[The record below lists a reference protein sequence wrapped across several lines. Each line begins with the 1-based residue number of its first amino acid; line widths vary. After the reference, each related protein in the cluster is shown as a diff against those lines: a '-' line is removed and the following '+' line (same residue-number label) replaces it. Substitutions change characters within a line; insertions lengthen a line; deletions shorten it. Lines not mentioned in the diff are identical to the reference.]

1 MPYVRVVDVIPNSDS
16 AEAYQHSEPSL
27 AVDPFDPTQIIVGAF
42 GFPDLFPNTP
52 YFKSTDGGATWSSY
66 GRLFSQDKSIAWTQD
81 GSTALTATLLSD
93 VIRTR
98 LGTAAASDFGSPIN
112 AFDPSHELDQPWI
125 RTGPSGHVYV
135 AYNDLSARPN
145 TASVLV
151 STNGGS
157 DYTPFTLDRV
167 GGSAPYPF
175 DLDAPSVRLAVNGD
189 TVYGVFVRFNTVVQ
203 NDPGDRR
210 AGSQVVVVR
219 SDNGGAD
226 GFIALGDGVEVA
238 ATIWAD
244 TDNVNSP
251 LGLGQE
257 RTGSELAIAV
267 DPNNPNRL
275 VVAYS
280 DAPVLGQLQLVV
292 AESID
297 GGATWTTKFTTS
309 SSTRSAQPAL
319 AILESGGVG
328 LLYNNYDPLTDKLSQ
343 HLLTTTDDFATTT
356 DITLATESNAT
367 PALQSHP
374 YVGDFFDLTSVGD
387 TFFGIFSASNAD
399 NGTDAQFPN
408 VSFLRPFTGAL
419 GMSSFQLT
427 DAAGNPV
434 AISIDPFFFSYS
446 PLSTPWI
453 LLADGDFTGDGI
465 ADLMWLD
472 PSTGDTIEWVMSP
485 AGGVG
490 SIPFT
495 SGVQGWNLLADGDFN
510 GDGTTDLMWQHASS
524 GATAEWLM
532 APTGG
537 VGSMLSTPGA
547 EGWSLIADGDF
558 NGDGTTDLMW
568 QHASSGATAEW
579 LMAPTG
585 GVGVLL
591 STPLAQGWNLIAT
604 GDFNGDG
611 TTDLMWQHASSGAT
625 AEWLM
630 APTGGVGSMLS
641 TPGAEGW
648 SLLATG
654 DFNGDG
660 TTDLM
665 WQHASSGATAEWL
678 MAPTGGVGVLLS
690 TPLAQGWNLL
700 ADGDFNGD
708 SIADLMWQYASS
720 GATAE
725 WLMAPTGGVGSMLST
740 PGAQGWNLLTTG
752 DFNGDDTT
760 DLMWKNAS
768 SAATSEWLMAKT
780 GGLATNPATPPVQA
794 WNLVATDDFDGDGIT
809 DLMWQNVLS
818 DGTSEWLMSA
828 NGGLGGNPATPVA
841 GTPSGGA
848 TDFLLA

>member
-465 ADLMWLD
+465 ADLMSLD

-611 TTDLMWQHASSGAT
+611 TTDSDVAARILRGDRRMADGAHGRGRQHAEHARSRGMEPARHRRFQRRRHHGSDVAARILRGDRR
-625 AEWLM
+625 M
-630 APTGGVGSMLS
+630 A
-641 TPGAEGW
+641 
-648 SLLATG
+648 
-654 DFNGDG
+654 DG
-660 TTDLM
+660 THGRGRGLAEHAAGPGMEPARRWRFQRRQHRRPDVAVRILRGDRGM
-665 WQHASSGATAEWL
+665 ADGAHGRGRQHAQHAGSPRMEPAHHRRFQRRRHHGSDVEERL
-678 MAPTGGVGVLLS
+678 IRRDQRV
-690 TPLAQGWNLL
+690 
-700 ADGDFNGD
+700 ADGEDRRLGHQSGD
-708 SIADLMWQYASS
+708 AAGS
-720 GATAE
+720 GME
-725 WLMAPTGGVGSMLST
+725 PRGYRRFRWR
-740 PGAQGWNLLTTG
+740 WHH
-752 DFNGDDTT
+752 
-760 DLMWKNAS
+760 
-768 SAATSEWLMAKT
+768 
-780 GGLATNPATPPVQA
+780 
-794 WNLVATDDFDGDGIT
+794 
-809 DLMWQNVLS
+809 
-818 DGTSEWLMSA
+818 
-828 NGGLGGNPATPVA
+828 
-841 GTPSGGA
+841 
-848 TDFLLA
+848 